1 MLEDLTLGYVGNS
14 FSDSPYGT
22 AKVFFFPGCNKRC
35 GYCYNSSVVYGKIE
49 NGIKFSDALKE
60 VAACKQ
66 TREDGKTF
74 LTNDWII
81 LSGGECTLYPDHCKA
96 LIDEANKIGIGV
108 GIYTNGVLGDVVMQL
123 RNYGLQYI
131 HLDIKDENFN
141 TALVEKLNHTLVL
154 TSYATVLVKQTFPN
168 VETFSKLRD
177 KLFET
182 GYKPSSFN
190 TWTLNA
196 FSDNDGQATMLDPTY
211 TKATSFIDKKTAYQ
225 MLAIARSHV
234 PFSNDIRLIGYKDY
248 MTTAQMRDA
257 KQKVKASKENKED
270 DYSRLTDL
278 DSYEYEVLCNNWDNT
293 LSVSANIGNLRLKAN
308 SFYSLHTN

>member
-1 MLEDLTLGYVGNS
+1 MLENLTLGYVGNS

-60 VAACKQ
+60 IASCRQ
-66 TREDGKTF
+66 TRADGKAF

-96 LIDEANKIGIGV
+96 MIDEAKKIGIPV

-123 RNYGLQYI
+123 RNYGLHYV
-131 HLDIKDENFN
+131 HLDLKDENFN
-141 TALVEKLNHTLVL
+141 TALVEKLNHALML
-154 TSYATVLVKQTFPN
+154 TSYATVLVKQTFPD
-168 VETFSKLRD
+168 VASFSKLST
-177 KLFET
+177 KLFES
-182 GYKPSSFN
+182 GFKSSSFN

-225 MLAIARSHV
+225 MLAIARSQA

-248 MTTAQMRDA
+248 MTNAQMKDA
-257 KQKVKASKENKED
+257 KQKVKTSKD
-270 DYSRLTDL
+270 IYDYSRLTDL
-278 DSYEYEVLCNNWDNT
+278 DEYEYKVLCDNWDNNA
-293 LSVSANIGNLRLKAN
+293 SVSTNLNNLRLKAN
-308 SFYSLHTN
+308 SFFSPHTN